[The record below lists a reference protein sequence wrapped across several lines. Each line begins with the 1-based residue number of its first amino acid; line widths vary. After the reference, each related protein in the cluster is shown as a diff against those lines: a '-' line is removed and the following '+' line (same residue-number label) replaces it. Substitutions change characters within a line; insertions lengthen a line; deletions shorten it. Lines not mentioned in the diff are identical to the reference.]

1 MRVEW
6 LNYHHLL
13 YFWTVAREGSIARA
27 SVTLRLAQPTISGQ
41 IRALEESL
49 GEKLFRRAGRNLVM
63 TDVGQIVYRFA
74 DEIFGLGRELVNTI
88 RDRPTGRPIRFVVG
102 IADVLPKLITYRLL
116 RPALDLPQP
125 VRIICREDNAARL
138 LAALALHELDLVLT
152 DAPISPVVN
161 VRGFNHLLGE
171 CGVSIFG
178 APQLASKYRRGFPKS
193 LAGAPF
199 ILPGEGTL
207 IRRALEDWFEVT
219 GIRPSVVGEFE
230 DTALL
235 NVFGQA
241 GDGLFAAPDPI
252 EKEIVRQHGVRLVGR
267 VPSIREQYY
276 AISAERKLRHP
287 AVVAISEA
295 AKTKLFA
302 S

>member
-1 MRVEW
+1 MEW

-13 YFWTVAREGSIARA
+13 YFWTVAREGSIAKA

-41 IRALEESL
+41 IRSLEESL

-74 DEIFGLGRELVNTI
+74 DEIFGLGRELVDTI

-116 RPALDLPQP
+116 RPALHLSQP

-178 APQLASKYRRGFPKS
+178 APKLASRYRRGFPAS
-193 LAGAPF
+193 LTGAPF

-219 GIRPSVVGEFE
+219 GIRPAVVGEFE

-241 GDGLFAAPDPI
+241 GNGLFAAPDPI
-252 EKEIVRQHGVRLVGR
+252 QNEIVRQHGVRLVGR

>member
-1 MRVEW
+1 MEW

-13 YFWTVAREGSIARA
+13 YFWTVAREGSIAKA

-41 IRALEESL
+41 IRSLEESL

-74 DEIFGLGRELVNTI
+74 DEIFGLGRELVDTI

-116 RPALDLPQP
+116 RPALHLSQP

-152 DAPISPVVN
+152 DAPISPLVN

-171 CGVSIFG
+171 CGVSVFG
-178 APQLASKYRRGFPKS
+178 APKLASRYRRGFPAS
-193 LAGAPF
+193 LTGAPF

-219 GIRPSVVGEFE
+219 GIRPAVVGEFE

-241 GDGLFAAPDPI
+241 GNGLFAAPDPI
-252 EKEIVRQHGVRLVGR
+252 QNEIVRQHGVRLVGR

-287 AVVAISEA
+287 AVVAISEG

>member
-1 MRVEW
+1 MEW

-13 YFWTVAREGSIARA
+13 YFWTVAREGSIAKA

-41 IRALEESL
+41 IRSLEESL

-74 DEIFGLGRELVNTI
+74 DEIFGLGRELVDTI

-116 RPALDLPQP
+116 RPALHLSQP

-178 APQLASKYRRGFPKS
+178 APKLASRYRRGFPAS
-193 LAGAPF
+193 LTGAPF

-219 GIRPSVVGEFE
+219 GIRPAVVGEFE

-241 GDGLFAAPDPI
+241 GNGLFAAPDPI
-252 EKEIVRQHGVRLVGR
+252 QNEIVRQHGVRLVGR

-287 AVVAISEA
+287 AVVAISEG

>member
-1 MRVEW
+1 VEW

-27 SVTLRLAQPTISGQ
+27 SATLRLAQPTISGQ

-49 GEKLFRRAGRNLVM
+49 GEKLFRRVGRNLVM

-88 RDRPTGRPIRFVVG
+88 RDRPTGRPLRFIVG

-116 RPALDLPQP
+116 RPALDLAQP
-125 VRIICREDNAARL
+125 IRIICREDNAARL

-178 APQLASKYRRGFPKS
+178 APLLASKYRRGFPKS

-219 GIRPSVVGEFE
+219 GIRPAVVGEFE